1 MLPTIFPLA
10 SIAVNPFIFY
20 HFSGFMGEREIIPEC
35 SICCSGRE
43 ISRCCPLFQPEE
55 AGPASASGSLRR
67 AAFSPSRPAGLRA
80 PARPCPAAA
89 WRGARPLCTPPGGW
103 RHVPA
108 ALTFSLG
115 RVHLGEPGGSWPPL
129 TLAGWLC
136 SGDKMALLFDMCN
149 FSVPCFSL
157 KLPLML
163 GEVCIMILLLFFL
176 NFARARP

>member
-1 MLPTIFPLA
+1 MPHHLDPVGFTFSQQFLQISGQLMLPTIFPLA

-108 ALTFSLG
+108 ALTGSLG
-115 RVHLGEPGGSWPPL
+115 RVHLGRAQGR
-129 TLAGWLC
+129 LASSDTRRL
-136 SGDKMALLFDMCN
+136 ALLW
-149 FSVPCFSL
+149 
-157 KLPLML
+157 
-163 GEVCIMILLLFFL
+163 
-176 NFARARP
+176 